1 MELQDLEKMINTYLN
16 DVEAFGEEGEY
27 DSAKDVLY
35 DFLMYFQSMEED
47 DFEDFDDDFKTWNEA
62 PYSDYDDYDE
72 DN

>member
-1 MELQDLEKMINTYLN
+1 MDLQELEKAINTYLN

-27 DSAKDVLY
+27 DNAKDVLY

-62 PYSDYDDYDE
+62 PYGDYEDYDE